1 LDIVLKINLNK
12 VLTVSYYKTALISIT
27 LSLLMTPLLWVIAD
41 ANINWV
47 LFANIISFTGTL
59 ILVYPFVNYVYPYM
73 ITKIAT
79 FLLTSLLTILSIWIN
94 ITAIAFALPHS
105 YIYEAILNA
114 TIEKIIAIGT
124 TYIVAV
130 NALTLTLL
138 YRERKVE
145 NFF

>member
-1 LDIVLKINLNK
+1 MKTSKNK
-12 VLTVSYYKTALISIT
+12 VLTVSYYKTAVISIVLT
-27 LSLLMTPLLWVIAD
+27 LLMTPLFWVISD

-73 ITKIAT
+73 LTRTAT
-79 FLLTSLLTILSIWIN
+79 FLLTSLLTIISIWIN

-105 YIYEAILNA
+105 YIYEASLNA

-130 NALTLTLL
+130 NALTLPLL
-138 YRERKVE
+138 YQERKIQ

>member
-1 LDIVLKINLNK
+1 MKISLNE
-12 VLTVSYYKTALISIT
+12 VLTISYYKTVVISIVLT
-27 LSLLMTPLLWVIAD
+27 LLMTPLFWVISN

-47 LFANIISFTGTL
+47 LFANIISFTCTL

-73 ITKIAT
+73 LTKTAT
-79 FLLTSLLTILSIWIN
+79 FLLSSLLTILSIWIN
-94 ITAIAFALPHS
+94 ITAIAFTLPHS

-124 TYIVAV
+124 TYIIAI
-130 NALTLTLL
+130 NTLTLPIL
-138 YRERKVE
+138 YQERKIE

>member
-1 LDIVLKINLNK
+1 LKISLNK
-12 VLTVSYYKTALISIT
+12 VFTVSYYKTVLISIVLT
-27 LSLLMTPLLWVIAD
+27 LLMSPILWVISD

-73 ITKIAT
+73 LTKTAT
-79 FLLTSLLTILSIWIN
+79 FLLSSLLTILSIWIN

-124 TYIVAV
+124 SYIIAV
-130 NALTLTLL
+130 NTLTLPLL
-138 YRERKVE
+138 YQERRIQ

>member
-1 LDIVLKINLNK
+1 MKTSKNK
-12 VLTVSYYKTALISIT
+12 VLTVSYYKTVLISIALT
-27 LSLLMTPLLWVIAD
+27 LLMTPLLWVISD

-59 ILVYPFVNYVYPYM
+59 ILVYPFVNYVYPYLV
-73 ITKIAT
+73 TKTAT
-79 FLLTSLLTILSIWIN
+79 FLLTSLLTIVSIWIN

-105 YIYEAILNA
+105 YIYEASLNA

-130 NALTLTLL
+130 NALTLPLL
-138 YRERKVE
+138 YQERKIQ

>member
-1 LDIVLKINLNK
+1 LKISINK
-12 VLTVSYYKTALISIT
+12 VLTVSYYKTAFISIALT
-27 LSLLMTPLLWVIAD
+27 LLMTPLFWVISD

-73 ITKIAT
+73 VTKIAT
-79 FLLTSLLTILSIWIN
+79 FLLTSLLTVISIWIN
-94 ITAIAFALPHS
+94 MTAIAFALPHS
-105 YIYEAILNA
+105 YIYEASINA
-114 TIEKIIAIGT
+114 TIEKIITIGT

-130 NALTLTLL
+130 NALTLPLL
-138 YRERKVE
+138 YQERKIQ

>member
-1 LDIVLKINLNK
+1 MKINLNK
-12 VLTVSYYKTALISIT
+12 VLTVSYYKTALISIALT
-27 LSLLMTPLLWVIAD
+27 LLMTPLLWVISD

-73 ITKIAT
+73 VTRTAT
-79 FLLTSLLTILSIWIN
+79 FLLTSLLTIVSIWIN

-105 YIYEAILNA
+105 YIYEASLNA

-130 NALTLTLL
+130 NALTLPLL
-138 YRERKVE
+138 YQERKIQ

>member
-1 LDIVLKINLNK
+1 LKISINK
-12 VLTVSYYKTALISIT
+12 VLTVSYYKTALISIALT
-27 LSLLMTPLLWVIAD
+27 LLMTPLLWVISD

-73 ITKIAT
+73 ITKTAT
-79 FLLTSLLTILSIWIN
+79 FLLTSLLTIISIWIN

-105 YIYEAILNA
+105 YIYEASLNA
-114 TIEKIIAIGT
+114 TLEKIIAIGT
-124 TYIVAV
+124 TYIIAI
-130 NALTLTLL
+130 NTLTLPLL
-138 YRERKVE
+138 YQERKIQ

>member
-1 LDIVLKINLNK
+1 LKISISK
-12 VLTVSYYKTALISIT
+12 VLTVSYYKTALISIALT
-27 LSLLMTPLLWVIAD
+27 LLMTPLLWVISD

-73 ITKIAT
+73 VTRTAT
-79 FLLTSLLTILSIWIN
+79 FLLTSLLTIISIWIN

-105 YIYEAILNA
+105 YIYEASLNA

-130 NALTLTLL
+130 NALTLPLL
-138 YRERKVE
+138 YQERKIQ

>member
-1 LDIVLKINLNK
+1 MKISINK
-12 VLTVSYYKTALISIT
+12 VLTVSYYKTAFISIALT
-27 LSLLMTPLLWVIAD
+27 LLMTPLFWVISD

-73 ITKIAT
+73 VTKIAT
-79 FLLTSLLTILSIWIN
+79 FLLTSLLTVISIWIN
-94 ITAIAFALPHS
+94 MTAIAFALPHS
-105 YIYEAILNA
+105 YIYEASINA
-114 TIEKIIAIGT
+114 TIEKIITIGT

-130 NALTLTLL
+130 NALTLPLL
-138 YRERKVE
+138 YQERKIQ

>member
-1 LDIVLKINLNK
+1 MKISINK
-12 VLTVSYYKTALISIT
+12 VLTVSYYKTVLISIALT
-27 LSLLMTPLLWVIAD
+27 LLMTPLLWVISD

-59 ILVYPFVNYVYPYM
+59 ILVYPFVNYVYPYLV
-73 ITKIAT
+73 TKIAT
-79 FLLTSLLTILSIWIN
+79 FLLTSLLTIVSIWIN

-105 YIYEAILNA
+105 YIYEASLNA

-130 NALTLTLL
+130 NALTLPIL
-138 YRERKVE
+138 YQERKIE

>member
-1 LDIVLKINLNK
+1 LKISISK

-27 LSLLMTPLLWVIAD
+27 LTLLITPLLWVISD

-73 ITKIAT
+73 ITKTAT
-79 FLLTSLLTILSIWIN
+79 FLLTSLLTIVSIWIN
-94 ITAIAFALPHS
+94 MTAIAFALPHS
-105 YIYEAILNA
+105 YIYEASLNA
-114 TIEKIIAIGT
+114 TLEKIIAIGT

-130 NALTLTLL
+130 NALTLPLL
-138 YRERKVE
+138 YQERKIQ

>member
-1 LDIVLKINLNK
+1 MKISISK
-12 VLTVSYYKTALISIT
+12 VLTVSYYKTALISIALT
-27 LSLLMTPLLWVIAD
+27 LLMTPLLWVISD

-73 ITKIAT
+73 VTRTAT
-79 FLLTSLLTILSIWIN
+79 FLLTSLLTIISIWIN

-105 YIYEAILNA
+105 YIYEASLNA

-130 NALTLTLL
+130 NALTLPLL
-138 YRERKVE
+138 YQERKIQ

>member
-1 LDIVLKINLNK
+1 LKISLNK
-12 VLTVSYYKTALISIT
+12 VLTISYYKTVVISIVLT
-27 LSLLMTPLLWVIAD
+27 LLITPLFWVISN

-47 LFANIISFTGTL
+47 LFANIISFTCTL

-73 ITKIAT
+73 LTKTAT
-79 FLLTSLLTILSIWIN
+79 FLLSSLLTILSIWIN
-94 ITAIAFALPHS
+94 ITAIAFTLPNY

-124 TYIVAV
+124 TYIIAI
-130 NALTLTLL
+130 NTLTLPIL
-138 YRERKVE
+138 YQERKIE